1 MRYLKL
7 AILILVYAL
16 TSPAFAGPQNNN
28 CPPSPPPGGCTW
40 TPNQPQSC
48 PSWFPTKASQVD
60 GVNKCVQDLAGS
72 AIFVVCGFFE
82 DDAGRAADKYTAL
95 TCADRQAALAAQC
108 RSRCER
114 YVSASNICKSRDQ
127 TWHDYFGDIG
137 GNTVGSA
144 RVDLCGPPLKFKV
157 GITKIGKVKVR
168 RPLPP
173 HI

>member
-7 AILILVYAL
+7 PILILVYAL

-28 CPPSPPPGGCTW
+28 CPPSPPPGGCKW
-40 TPNQPQSC
+40 TPTPPTGDQTC
-48 PSWFPTKASQVD
+48 PSWFPTPASQIAGVD
-60 GVNKCVQDLAGS
+60 KCVQDLTANAMFLG
-72 AIFVVCGFFE
+72 CFFE

-95 TCADRQAALAAQC
+95 TCPGRQAALAAQC

-114 YVSASNICKSRDQ
+114 YVSASYICRNRDQ

-144 RVDLCGPPLKFKV
+144 RVDLCGPPLKA
-157 GITKIGKVKVR
+157 KIGIVNIRKVR
-168 RPLPP
+168 NPP
-173 HI
+173 RHL

>member
-28 CPPSPPPGGCTW
+28 CPPSPPPGGCLLVPHPPTGD
-40 TPNQPQSC
+40 QC
-48 PSWFPTKASQVD
+48 PSWFPTPASQIAGVD
-60 GVNKCVQDLAGS
+60 KCVQDLTQNAMFLG
-72 AIFVVCGFFE
+72 CFFE

-95 TCADRQAALAAQC
+95 TCPGRQAALAAQC

-114 YVSASNICKSRDQ
+114 YVSASNICINRDQ

-144 RVDLCGPPLKFKV
+144 RVDLCGPPLKA
-157 GITKIGKVKVR
+157 KIGIVNIRKVP
-168 RPLPP
+168 RPPRHL
-173 HI
+173 